1 MFSSNYYADCTPFLK
16 ENYCIMLQGNGDFA
30 NFKRSFIY
38 SSNNPLNELIKSS
51 EYHLYLI

>member
-1 MFSSNYYADCTPFLK
+1 MFSSNYYADCTPFIE

-38 SSNNPLNELIKSS
+38 SSNNPFNELIKSS
-51 EYHLYLI
+51 EYHFT